1 MTASVAL
8 SKVEVIF
15 DGATVLGPLDL
26 SFGTGSFIGLIGPPA
41 SGKSV
46 LLKVIASLIAPARG
60 KVEMVGRIGM
70 VFQNN
75 ALFDSRTLFENV
87 AFPLRRSASPP
98 AEDELSARVLARIKD
113 VGLSGS
119 EQKLPHELSGGMQ
132 KRAGIARATV
142 ADPEIRLYDEPTAGL
157 DPVTSARILGLI
169 AGLHHKLGGVSVVI
183 SNEMDTLLK
192 TVPRVVMLHHGAIV
206 FDGPRADVDAATAP
220 ELARRFVLGDINAP
234 L

>member
-1 MTASVAL
+1 MIRFTN
-8 SKVEVIF
+8 VEVDF
-15 DGATVLGPLDL
+15 EGRPALGPLHL
-26 SFGTGSFIGLIGPPA
+26 TFGSGSFAGLIGPPA

-46 LLKVIASLIAPARG
+46 LLKVIAGLIAPSRG
-60 KVEMVGRIGM
+60 SLAVGGRSGM

-75 ALFDSRTLFENV
+75 ALFDSKTLFENV
-87 AFPLRRSASPP
+87 AFPLRRSLSPP
-98 AEDELSARVLARIKD
+98 SEDELRARVLSRIKD
-113 VGLSGS
+113 VGLAGS
-119 EQKLPHELSGGMQ
+119 EEKLPHELSGGMQ

-169 AGLHHKLGGVSVVI
+169 AALHERLGGVSVVI

-192 TVPRVVMLHHGAIV
+192 TVPRVVMLLGGRVV
-206 FDGPRADVDAATAP
+206 FDGPRASLSSP
-220 ELARRFVLGDINAP
+220 ETPEIARRFVAGDVNTP